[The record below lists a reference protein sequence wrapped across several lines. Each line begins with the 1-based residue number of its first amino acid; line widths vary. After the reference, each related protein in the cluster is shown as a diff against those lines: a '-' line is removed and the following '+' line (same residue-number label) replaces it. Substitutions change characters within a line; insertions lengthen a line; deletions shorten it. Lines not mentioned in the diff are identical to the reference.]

1 MQAEVTL
8 SHNSVLFLDEF
19 PVFSRVVLV
28 VLLQPLEDYA
38 VTTNSV
44 QGSYMFH
51 ASFICVALK
60 TEPLSLWI
68 FW

>member
-44 QGSYMFH
+44 QGSYMFY

-60 TEPLSLWI
+60 TEPLSLRF